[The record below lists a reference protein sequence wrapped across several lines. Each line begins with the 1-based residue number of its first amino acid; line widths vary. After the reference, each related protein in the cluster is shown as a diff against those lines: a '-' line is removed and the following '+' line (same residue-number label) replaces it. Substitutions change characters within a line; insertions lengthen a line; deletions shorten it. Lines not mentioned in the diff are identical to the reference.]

1 MIVELLVIKSVAIM
15 TMYNALVM
23 STIDYYDNRRLQRKL
38 HIMPLWH
45 FINLHYRWHENT
57 ASQLLADGRKIC
69 YFSLSS

>member
-38 HIMPLWH
+38 HTVSYTHLDVYKRQG
-45 FINLHYRWHENT
+45 LSR
-57 ASQLLADGRKIC
+57 C
-69 YFSLSS
+69 SLFQRLSL